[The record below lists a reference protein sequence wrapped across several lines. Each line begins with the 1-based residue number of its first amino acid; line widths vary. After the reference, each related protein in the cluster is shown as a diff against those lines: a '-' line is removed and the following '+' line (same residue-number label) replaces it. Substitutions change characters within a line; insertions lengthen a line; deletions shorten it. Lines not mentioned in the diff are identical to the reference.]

1 MRTAK
6 LIKYDGFKVWSDFFD
21 SKEIIK
27 MENVPVYGA
36 AYVVTLFKLYDKAIS
51 TGGVLSIESKLA
63 SDGYISYLAEECKTD
78 IPFMDRAMSY
88 YLQHGFAKI
97 AEKDADVIDIH
108 FPYVEDNLITEWDG
122 PEKAEG

>member
-1 MRTAK
+1 MKIDVYLTRIIFS
-6 LIKYDGFKVWSDFFD
+6 LIF
-21 SKEIIK
+21 
-27 MENVPVYGA
+27 N
-36 AYVVTLFKLYDKAIS
+36 
-51 TGGVLSIESKLA
+51 
-63 SDGYISYLAEECKTD
+63 KTD

-88 YLQHGFAKI
+88 YLQHGFARI